1 MLGGG
6 PDEKVGG
13 APKNSGLKGA
23 SEKKIRLWRGV
34 PENKKLSLSLKKY
47 TILLQQM
54 KCQSINSD
62 KKLYT

>member
-23 SEKKIRLWRGV
+23 SEKKKDFEGGY
-34 PENKKLSLSLKKY
+34 LKIK
-47 TILLQQM
+47 
-54 KCQSINSD
+54 S
-62 KKLYT
+62 